1 MNRPAIAHK
10 ISLGLIALFCL
21 LALGAEVAEYQFF
34 AHLKSEKKTST
45 FNELA
50 SIGQLKSSQLSA
62 FLKERRGDSLVL
74 TDLLHVGLAQGW
86 WATKGNDL
94 PALLQQPLESAVAYY
109 GYAGAT
115 ILDARGNVRFS
126 TGRSMKLSE
135 RGELL
140 ARQVLQTTPPPFS
153 ELYAA
158 DPAAPEQ
165 PMLDTFAPIKGA
177 DKTTTVGVLVLR
189 GTWKDLFTMIQSWP
203 GKSRT
208 AEIELIKHDND
219 QVIVLNK
226 LRYMTPT
233 PMTRKVPS
241 TLDTFPI
248 VKAAQGHYGPL
259 ESSSDY
265 RGHAVLAHIV
275 PVQGTPWSMVVKVDT
290 EEVLEHLQR
299 LQLIASTGTLVAA
312 AGLGLWT
319 HRWQRKRE
327 QDRVR
332 HEVQQVEL
340 RLAAVIDSAT
350 DAIISVN
357 EDRHIVLFNPT
368 AERLFGCSAQE
379 ALGQPLNRF
388 IPHHFQK
395 PLYEPSPAF
404 SLSDRSARKIGQLE
418 IASGLRADGQEFPIE
433 ASLSQTLTDGH
444 TLSTV
449 ILRDITERNRA
460 KENLIRNEARL
471 KEAQRI
477 AQIGNWELN
486 LTSSTLTWSDELFRI
501 FEIDPVQFGASYQA
515 FLDAVHPEDRSL
527 VDEAY
532 LTSIETRKPY
542 EIIHRLRMAD
552 GRIKFIQEHGET
564 HYDEATGRPLRS
576 TGTAQDITAL
586 KQAELRIEASLHE
599 KETLLRE
606 VHHRVKN
613 NLQIISSLLHFQAK
627 KTRQGQDLSIFSE
640 GQDRL
645 RAMILVHELLY
656 RSTDLHRIPLGAY
669 LTALTDQLR
678 RSFHESASRTHL
690 RVEAEDLSVPAT
702 IALPCGMIVTELVTN
717 AFKYAY
723 PDGTSGPVLVRI
735 ATRDRSFLLSV
746 SDEGAGL
753 PAEFNLEQAGSFGL
767 QLVASLANQLGAKL
781 TRPPGTGTEIVLEI
795 PLPSETTAPERPS
808 QLRSPIARI

>member
-1 MNRPAIAHK
+1 MNKPAIAHK
-10 ISLGLIALFCL
+10 IPLGLIALFCL
-21 LALGAEVAEYQFF
+21 LTLGAEIAEYQFF
-34 AHLKSEKKTST
+34 AHLKAEKKTST

-50 SIGQLKSSQLSA
+50 SIGQLKSSLLSA

-74 TDLLHVGLAQGW
+74 TDLLHVGLVQGW
-86 WATKGNDL
+86 WAAKGSGL
-94 PALLQQPLESAVAYY
+94 PALLQHPLESAVAYY
-109 GYAGAT
+109 GYAGAAL
-115 ILDARGNVRFS
+115 LDASGNVRFS
-126 TGRSMKLSE
+126 TGRSMGLSE
-135 RGELL
+135 TGKSLS
-140 ARQVLQTTPPPFS
+140 RQVLQTTPPPFS

-165 PMLDTFAPIKGA
+165 PMLDTFAPIKGT

-189 GTWKDLFTMIQSWP
+189 GTWEDLFTMIQTWP

-219 QVIVLNK
+219 QVIVLNE
-226 LRYMTPT
+226 LRHRTQT
-233 PMTRKVPS
+233 ALAHKVPT
-241 TLDTFPI
+241 TLATLPI
-248 VKAAQGHYGPL
+248 VKAAQGQYGPL

-265 RGHAVLAHIV
+265 RGHAVLAHIT
-275 PVQGTPWSMVVKVDT
+275 PVQGTPWIMVVKVDT

-299 LQLIASTGTLVAA
+299 LQKIAAAGTLIAA

-327 QDRVR
+327 QARVR

-379 ALGQPLNRF
+379 ALGQSLNRF

-395 PLYEPSPAF
+395 ALYEPSLTFGPG
-404 SLSDRSARKIGQLE
+404 DRSARKIGLLE
-418 IASGLRADGQEFPIE
+418 IASGLRADGQEFSIE
-433 ASLSQTLTDGH
+433 ASLTQTETDGH
-444 TLSTV
+444 ILYTV
-449 ILRDITERNRA
+449 ILRDITERKRA
-460 KENLIRNEARL
+460 KESLILNEARL

-486 LTSSTLTWSDELFRI
+486 LITSTLSWSDEVFRI
-501 FEIDPVQFGASYQA
+501 FEIDPAQFGASYKA
-515 FLDAVHPEDRSL
+515 FLDAVHPEDREL

-532 LTSIETRKPY
+532 LTSIETREPY
-542 EIIHRLRMAD
+542 EIIHRVRMAD

-586 KQAELRIEASLHE
+586 KQAELRIESSLHE

-613 NLQIISSLLHFQAK
+613 NLQIISSLLHFHAK
-627 KTRQGQDLSIFSE
+627 KTRQGQDQSIFVE

-656 RSTDLHRIPLGAY
+656 RSTDLHRIPLGEY
-669 LTALTDQLR
+669 LKTLTDQLR
-678 RSFHESASRTHL
+678 RSFRESAGRIHL
-690 RVEAEDLSVPAT
+690 RVEAENLTVPAT

-723 PDGTSGPVLVRI
+723 PAPKSGPVLVRI
-735 ATRDRSFLLSV
+735 APREGSFFLSV
-746 SDEGAGL
+746 SDEGAG
-753 PAEFNLEQAGSFGL
+753 PPTEFDLEQAGSFGL
-767 QLVASLANQLGAKL
+767 QLVASLADQLGAKL
-781 TRPPGTGTEIVLEI
+781 TRPPGAGFEIVLEV
-795 PLPSETTAPERPS
+795 PLPSEATAPERPS
-808 QLRSPIARI
+808 QSRSPIARI

>member
-1 MNRPAIAHK
+1 MNKPVIAHK
-10 ISLGLIALFCL
+10 IPLGLVALFCL

-45 FNELA
+45 FDELA
-50 SIGQLKSSQLSA
+50 SIGQLKSTLLSA

-74 TDLLHVGLAQGW
+74 TDMLHVGLVQSW

-115 ILDARGNVRFS
+115 ILDASGNVRFS

-135 RGELL
+135 RGALL

-158 DPAAPEQ
+158 DPASPEQ
-165 PMLDTFAPIKGA
+165 PMLDTFAPIKGT
-177 DKTTTVGVLVLR
+177 DKTTTVGLLVLR
-189 GTWKDLFTMIQSWP
+189 GTWEDLFTMIQAWP

-208 AEIELIKHDND
+208 AEIELLKYDGD
-219 QVIVLNK
+219 QVIVLNE
-226 LRYMTPT
+226 LRHRTQTALARTAPT
-233 PMTRKVPS
+233 
-241 TLDTFPI
+241 TLDTLPI

-275 PVQGTPWSMVVKVDT
+275 PVQGTTWIMVVKVDT

-299 LQLIASTGTLVAA
+299 LQQIAA
-312 AGLGLWT
+312 AGTLIAAAVLGLWT

-327 QDRVR
+327 QARVR

-388 IPHHFQK
+388 IPHYFQK
-395 PLYEPSPAF
+395 TLYEPSPTF
-404 SLSDRSARKIGQLE
+404 GTGDGNARKIGLLE
-418 IASGLRADGQEFPIE
+418 IASGLRTDGQEFPIE
-433 ASLSQTLTDGH
+433 ASLSQTETGGH
-444 TLSTV
+444 TLYTV
-449 ILRDITERNRA
+449 ILRDITERKRA

-477 AQIGNWELN
+477 AQIGNWELD
-486 LTSSTLTWSDELFRI
+486 LTTSTLSWSDEVFRI
-501 FEIDPVQFGASYQA
+501 FEIDPAQFGASYKA
-515 FLDAVHPEDRSL
+515 FLDAVHPEDRNL

-532 LTSIETRKPY
+532 LTSIETREPY
-542 EIIHRLRMAD
+542 KMIHRLRMAD
-552 GRIKFIQEHGET
+552 GRIKFVQEHGET

-586 KQAELRIEASLHE
+586 KQAELRIEASLRE

-627 KTRQGQDLSIFSE
+627 KTRQGQDQSIFSE

-678 RSFHESASRTHL
+678 RSFREAAGRIHL

-723 PDGTSGPVLVRI
+723 PAGKSGSVTVRI
-735 ATRDRSFLLSV
+735 TSRERSFLLSV

-753 PAEFNLEQAGSFGL
+753 PTEFDLQQAGSFGL
-767 QLVASLANQLGAKL
+767 QLVASLADQLGAKL
-781 TRPPGTGTEIVLEI
+781 TRPPGTGFEIVLEV
-795 PLPSETTAPERPS
+795 PLPSEATAPERPS

>member
-1 MNRPAIAHK
+1 MNRPAIPHK
-10 ISLGLIALFCL
+10 IPLGLVALFCL
-21 LALGAEVAEYQFF
+21 LALGAEIAEYQFF

-86 WATKGNDL
+86 WATKGSEV
-94 PALLQQPLESAVAYY
+94 PALLQQPIASAVAYY
-109 GYAGAT
+109 GYTGAT
-115 ILDARGNVRFS
+115 ILDATGNVRYR
-126 TGRSMKLSE
+126 TGRSMNLSE
-135 RGELL
+135 TGLSL
-140 ARQVLQTTPPPFS
+140 ARQVVRTSLPPFS

-158 DPAAPEQ
+158 DPAVPEQ
-165 PMLDTFAPIKGA
+165 PMLDTFAPIKGT

-189 GTWKDLFTMIQSWP
+189 GTWEDLFTMIQTWP

-219 QVIVLNK
+219 QVIVLNE
-226 LRYMTPT
+226 LRYRTQT
-233 PMTRKVPS
+233 ALTRKVPT
-241 TLDTFPI
+241 TLDTFPV
-248 VKAAQGHYGPL
+248 VKAAHGRYGPL
-259 ESSSDY
+259 ESPSDY

-275 PVQGTPWSMVVKVDT
+275 PVHGTPWSMVVKVDT

-299 LQLIASTGTLVAA
+299 LQQIAATGTLIAA

-319 HRWQRKRE
+319 HRWQHKRE

-340 RLAAVIDSAT
+340 RLAAVIESAT
-350 DAIISVN
+350 DAIITVN

-368 AERLFGCSAQE
+368 AERLFGCSAQD
-379 ALGQPLNRF
+379 ALGQPLDRF
-388 IPHHFQK
+388 LPHHFQK
-395 PLYEPSPAF
+395 MLYEHRLAFNPSDSRPQ
-404 SLSDRSARKIGQLE
+404 KIGLLG
-418 IASGLRADGQEFPIE
+418 ISSGLRANGQEFPIE
-433 ASLSQTLTDGH
+433 ASLSQTETDGH
-444 TLSTV
+444 TIYTV
-449 ILRDITERNRA
+449 ILRDITERKRA
-460 KENLIRNEARL
+460 KEHLIRSEAQL

-486 LTSSTLTWSDELFRI
+486 LSSSTLTWSDELFRI
-501 FEIDPVQFGASYQA
+501 FEIDPGQFGASFKA
-515 FLDAVHPEDRSL
+515 FLDAVHPEDRFL
-527 VDEAY
+527 VNEAY
-532 LTSIETRKPY
+532 LTSLETHEPY

-627 KTRQGQDLSIFSE
+627 KTRQGQDRSIFSE

-656 RSTDLHRIPLGAY
+656 RSTDLHKVPLGEY
-669 LTALTDQLR
+669 LKTLTDQLR
-678 RSFHESASRTHL
+678 RSFRESASRTHL
-690 RVEAEDLSVPAT
+690 RVEAADLSVPAT

-723 PDGTSGPVLVRI
+723 PDGKSGPVLVRI
-735 ATRDRSFLLSV
+735 AARERSFLLSV
-746 SDEGAGL
+746 SDEGSGL
-753 PAEFNLEQAGSFGL
+753 PAEFNLEQATSFGL
-767 QLVASLANQLGAKL
+767 QLVTSLADQLGARL
-781 TRPPGTGTEIVLEI
+781 TRPLGIGTEIVLEVPI
-795 PLPSETTAPERPS
+795 PSEAMTPEHPS
-808 QLRSPIARI
+808 QSRSPILRG